1 MSGVCLFIGIT
12 EALPQKV
19 SLIGLDLSGKPE
31 VFGWFLLAVT
41 GYFLITSLA
50 LAALDLIK
58 YYLPYFI
65 VKKGAN
71 VTGSVI
77 GLTEDECQSENFE
90 HHLDHPEAGTVSSE
104 LRDIQSQRKSIEA
117 SYHSR
122 YIKLANATRLL
133 FDLAFPIIFSA
144 ISIFVITGFLWP
156 SCLQIT

>member
-1 MSGVCLFIGIT
+1 M
-12 EALPQKV
+12 
-19 SLIGLDLSGKPE
+19 DLSGKPE

-50 LAALDLIK
+50 LAILDLIK

-90 HHLDHPEAGTVSSE
+90 NYLDRQEAGTVSSE
-104 LRDIQSQRKSIEA
+104 LRDIQRQRQNIEA
-117 SYHSR
+117 NYNSR
-122 YIKLANATRLL
+122 YVKLANATKLL
-133 FDLAFPIIFSA
+133 FDLAFPIILSA
-144 ISIFVITGFLWP
+144 ISIYIITDFLWS
-156 SCLQIT
+156 SCL

>member
-1 MSGVCLFIGIT
+1 M
-12 EALPQKV
+12 

-31 VFGWFLLAVT
+31 VFGWFLLAIT
-41 GYFLITSLA
+41 GYFLITSLV
-50 LAALDLIK
+50 LGALDLVK

-90 HHLDHPEAGTVSSE
+90 HYLDHPEVGTVSSE
-104 LRDIQSQRKSIEA
+104 LLDIQRQRKSIEA
-117 SYHSR
+117 NYHSR
-122 YIKLANATRLL
+122 YVNLANATRLL
-133 FDLAFPIIFSA
+133 FDLAFPTIFSA

-156 SCLQIT
+156 SCSQIT